1 MNGNGLIN
9 PILVAV
15 TFNQQFSILK
25 NKRDMVDSLMRL
37 TENAR
42 CYIVLLNLFFFCVK
56 ESAHSICF
64 SSMLAD
70 H

>member
-1 MNGNGLIN
+1 MFDEWKRIN
-9 PILVAV
+9 QSLSCCCYIQSAILH
-15 TFNQQFSILK
+15 LK
-25 NKRDMVDSLMRL
+25 NKRDVVDSLMRL

-64 SSMLAD
+64 SSM
-70 H
+70 